1 MSPEG
6 TTLAIYYVRNVER
19 KISKHSLRISLD
31 LSKENDPDSS
41 NGMRKFV
48 GSVDDMKYD
57 NESITSTSC
66 CANGRNFL
74 NSWYSENRRA
84 VKVLKYVILHS
95 IILVY
100 AVFASLYWTNH
111 NSNCELEW
119 CNGYGMLLILLG
131 VVYFSLLYYYVIKR
145 YLSEGIETV
154 FSPITSCI
162 GSIRQRSCLSRSL
175 KTSFYVALF
184 IALVIFLIYDTI
196 DSRDRLISCLGFVII
211 LLFGFVFSKHPTQI
225 NWRPV
230 IWGIILQFLFGLLT
244 IRWEIGRQIFGC
256 LSNKVAMFL
265 DYAKDGASFVFS
277 PALVNNGVFAFSVL
291 PVIFFFSFM
300 IQILYYWGAM
310 QWVIMKLGWALHSI
324 MGTTVCESLNSAANT
339 FLGMTESPL
348 LIKPYIS
355 KLTTSEIHA
364 VMCSGFATVSGTVLA
379 AYISFGAQPSHLI
392 TASVMSAPAALCY
405 SKLFYP
411 ETEKSQTTFKNIPL
425 QKSEDTSVMDA
436 ATKGALAGIPLVLG
450 IVANIVAF
458 VSFISFLNGILS
470 WIGGLVGFPA
480 LTFEYLLSKAFMPLS
495 WIMGVPWDQCEDV
508 GTLIG
513 LKTVVNE
520 FVAYQKLGEFKAQ
533 GKLSPRVEGI
543 ATFAICGF
551 SNPGS
556 IGIMMGGLGSMAP
569 DKREQIAAVAIRAFI
584 AGSAVCFLTAAIA
597 GILMNEDFYSQAV
610 INGTTVSPAMTS

>member
-1 MSPEG
+1 MTGVSVFDE
-6 TTLAIYYVRNVER
+6 VER

-31 LSKENDPDSS
+31 LSPENNANPPS
-41 NGMRKFV
+41 GMKKFV
-48 GSVDDMKYD
+48 GSVDDMEYD
-57 NESITSTSC
+57 KEPESSTSC
-66 CANGRNFL
+66 FARGKTSMSSCF
-74 NSWYSENRRA
+74 SENRRV
-84 VKVLKYVILHS
+84 VKFIKYSILHA

-100 AVFASLYWTNH
+100 AVFAGLYWKN
-111 NSNCELEW
+111 NNKNCALEW
-119 CNGYGMLLILLG
+119 CDGYGMLLILLG
-131 VVYFSLLYYYVIKR
+131 IVYLSLFYFYVIKR
-145 YLSEGIETV
+145 YLSDTIQAV
-154 FSPITSCI
+154 FFPISCCI
-162 GSIRQRSCLSRSL
+162 RSIREKSCLSRSL
-175 KTSFYVALF
+175 KTSFYVTLL

-196 DSRDRLISCLGFVII
+196 DSRDRLISGVGFAII
-211 LLFGFVFSKHPTQI
+211 LLFGFVFSKHPTKI
-225 NWRPV
+225 DWRPV
-230 IWGIILQFLFGLLT
+230 IWGVILQFVFGLIT
-244 IRWEIGRQIFGC
+244 IRWAIGRQIFEC
-256 LSNKVAMFL
+256 IANKVAQFL
-265 DYAKDGASFVFS
+265 DYAKDGATFVFS
-277 PALVNNGVFAFSVL
+277 PGLVDNGVFAFSVL

-310 QWVIMKLGWALHSI
+310 QWVIMKLGWALHWV

-364 VMCSGFATVSGTVLA
+364 IMCSGFATVSGTVLA

-411 ETEKSQTTFKNIPL
+411 ETEKSQTTFRNIPL

-458 VSFISFLNGILS
+458 VSFIAFLNGILS
-470 WIGGLVGFPA
+470 WIGGLVGFPS

-533 GKLSPRVEGI
+533 GRLTPRVEGI

-556 IGIMMGGLGSMAP
+556 IGIMMGSLGSIAP
-569 DKREQIAAVAIRAFI
+569 EKREQIASVAIRAFI
-584 AGSAVCFLTAAIA
+584 AGSAVCFLTASIA
-597 GILMNEDFYSQAV
+597 GMLMNEDFYAPAV
-610 INGTTVSPAMTS
+610 NATTMSAMTTSS